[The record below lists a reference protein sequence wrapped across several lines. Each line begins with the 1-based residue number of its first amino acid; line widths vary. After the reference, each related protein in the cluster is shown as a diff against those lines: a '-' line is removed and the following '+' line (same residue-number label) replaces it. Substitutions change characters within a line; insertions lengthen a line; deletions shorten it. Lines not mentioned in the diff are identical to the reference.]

1 MKTKRIFSVL
11 AFPSSPSLTGT
22 WSPKTTTVYVQNIC
36 LSNNQSHIIVERQT
50 VIIHSPPEYHII
62 LTIYTHSSLYAALE
76 RYSRYFGEKN
86 FLSST
91 RLAFVYLTCFND
103 GIMLFKDFVPFGN
116 TVHFIA
122 QDFYFLY
129 QRHKKN
135 QTVKILYNS
144 IRINPSINTCIPIHV
159 YKNSRYIYMYNNSE
173 TKAVISSKLN
183 QFLQIKQRL
192 HHHLKLHYKHEYVGV
207 LI

>member
-1 MKTKRIFSVL
+1 
-11 AFPSSPSLTGT
+11 
-22 WSPKTTTVYVQNIC
+22 
-36 LSNNQSHIIVERQT
+36 
-50 VIIHSPPEYHII
+50 
-62 LTIYTHSSLYAALE
+62 
-76 RYSRYFGEKN
+76 
-86 FLSST
+86 
-91 RLAFVYLTCFND
+91 
-103 GIMLFKDFVPFGN
+103 MLFKEFVPFGN

-173 TKAVISSKLN
+173 TKAVINSKLN

-207 LI
+207 LIQIVLVVYYFKRTYFVDEKFCIFFQYVFFQLTMDFFFDNMLTLFQSHLYTDVHVLSGAIFFYDISIHIYNNIFIITDTSVS